1 MEPYKPWESID
12 ALAFHENAI
21 VMELLGRSQG
31 PASVRNE
38 YRAEKHHNDYYS
50 VQYLLDD
57 LALVASGAGGAA
69 NVAAA
74 CMDISDTPPKC
85 IIIRIA
91 KNEDFTPKE
100 VQVLKEIVAIM
111 NRVGLEGISQ
121 HAVPFSNSEILDQT
135 YQQLRLNKTVT
146 NLYHQLVEIVSS
158 SR

>member
-74 CMDISDTPPKC
+74 CMVVFN
-85 IIIRIA
+85 A
-91 KNEDFTPKE
+91 E
-100 VQVLKEIVAIM
+100 L
-111 NRVGLEGISQ
+111 NRATDVSI
-121 HAVPFSNSEILDQT
+121 PR
-135 YQQLRLNKTVT
+135 LR
-146 NLYHQLVEIVSS
+146 
-158 SR
+158 